1 MRIWLLAAAVLL
13 TAQAAPAL
21 ADDRDPYSGAP
32 LPPHERQAAS
42 PITDHFY
49 AQVAFFTPHVSDN
62 FRVDPSYPP
71 PGVTGTPVDG
81 QSDLGLPSRLYQGV
95 VEFMFRLRERNKV
108 TFGYYEAKLSGN
120 KVLANDIVFG
130 NETFAAGQVAQTTF
144 NWQQFDITYTY
155 SFIRN
160 SRFEVGT
167 GIAVYFLQLDA
178 IGQVPALFQYQEVSA
193 ATPFPAIPLDLTWAI
208 SRRWSATARGAY
220 LKAGLNGS
228 HGWYAD
234 SHADV
239 QYRCNPNFAV
249 GVGYLSIRS
258 SLAKTGGS
266 SPGAF
271 DMSIHGPQVFVR
283 LSF

>member
-13 TAQAAPAL
+13 TAQAAPAP

-32 LPPHERQAAS
+32 LPPHKREAAT

-49 AQVAFFTPHVSDN
+49 VEVAFYTPRVSDN
-62 FRVDPSYPP
+62 FRVDPSYAP

-81 QSDLGLPSRLYQGV
+81 QTDLGLPSRLHQGV

-108 TFGYYEAKLSGN
+108 RIDYYEANLSGTAT
-120 KVLANDIVFG
+120 LANDIIFG

-155 SFIRN
+155 SFIHN
-160 SRFEVGT
+160 SHFELGT
-167 GIAVYFLQLDA
+167 GVAAYFLEIDA
-178 IGQVPALFQYQEVSA
+178 IGQVPAQFQYQEVSA
-193 ATPFPAIPLDLTWAI
+193 ATPFPALPLDLTWAI
-208 SRRWSATARGAY
+208 SRRWSLTAHGAY
-220 LKAGLNGS
+220 LKASLNGT

-234 SHADV
+234 SHEDV
-239 QYRCNPNFAV
+239 QYRWNPNFAV
-249 GVGYLSIRS
+249 GAGYSSIRA
-258 SLAKTGGS
+258 SLEKSGGA

>member
-1 MRIWLLAAAVLL
+1 MRIWVLVAAVLL
-13 TAQAAPAL
+13 VQATPAL

-32 LPPHERQAAS
+32 LPPHKQEAAT

-49 AQVAFFTPHVSDN
+49 AQIAFFAPRLSDN
-62 FRVDPSYPP
+62 FRIDPSFAP

-81 QSDLGLPSRLYQGV
+81 QTDLGLPSRLNRGV

-108 TFGYYEAKLSGN
+108 RIGYYEANLSGSA
-120 KVLANDIVFG
+120 VLANDVVFG

-155 SFIRN
+155 SFIHN
-160 SRFEVGT
+160 SHFELGT
-167 GIAVYFLQLDA
+167 GIAAYFVQLDA
-178 IGQVPALFQYQEVSA
+178 IGQVPAQFQYQEVSA
-193 ATPFPAIPLDLTWAI
+193 ATPLPAVPLDLVWAI
-208 SRRWSATARGAY
+208 SRRWAVTARGAY
-220 LKAGLNGS
+220 IKGSLNGT

-239 QYRCNPNFAV
+239 QYRWIPNFAV
-249 GVGYLSIRS
+249 GAGYSSIRA
-258 SLAKTGGS
+258 SLEKNGGS

>member
-32 LPPHERQAAS
+32 LPPHKREAAS

-49 AQVAFFTPHVSDN
+49 AQAAFYAPRVSTN
-62 FRVDPSYPP
+62 FRVDPAYAPA
-71 PGVTGTPVDG
+71 GVTGTSVDG
-81 QSDLGLPSRLYQGV
+81 QTDLGLPSRLRQGV

-108 TFGYYEAKLSGN
+108 RVDYYEANLSGSA
-120 KVLANDIVFG
+120 VLANDVVFG
-130 NETFAAGQVAQTTF
+130 NETFAAGQLAQTTF
-144 NWQQFDITYTY
+144 NWQQFAITYTY

-160 SRFEVGT
+160 NRFEVGT
-167 GIAVYFLQLDA
+167 GVAVYLLQLDV
-178 IGQVPALFQYQEVSA
+178 IGQVPAQFQYQEVSA
-193 ATPFPAIPLDLTWAI
+193 ATPLPAVPIDFTWAI
-208 SRRWSATARGAY
+208 SRRWSATAHGAY
-220 LKAGLNGS
+220 VKGSLNGT

-234 SHADV
+234 SHEDV
-239 QYRCNPNFAV
+239 QYRWNPNFVV
-249 GVGYLSIRS
+249 GAGYSSTRA
-258 SLAKTGGS
+258 SLAKSGGS

-283 LSF
+283 FSF

>member
-1 MRIWLLAAAVLL
+1 MRIWLPLGALL
-13 TAQAAPAL
+13 LLAQAAPAL
-21 ADDRDPYSGAP
+21 ADRDPYSGAP
-32 LPPHERQAAS
+32 LPPHKHEPAS

-49 AQVAFFTPHVSDN
+49 IRAAFFTPRVRTN
-62 FRVDPSYPP
+62 FRLDPAFVAG
-71 PGVTGTPVDG
+71 GVTGTPVSAED
-81 QSDLGLPSRLYQGV
+81 DLGLPSRLYQGRV
-95 VEFMFRLRERNKV
+95 DFMFRLRERNKV
-108 TFGYYEAKLSGN
+108 RVDYYEAKLSGN

-130 NETFAAGQVAQTTF
+130 NETFAAGELAQTTF

-167 GIAVYFLQLDA
+167 GLAVYFLQLDV

-193 ATPFPAIPLDLTWAI
+193 ATPFPALPLDFTWAI
-208 SRRWSATARGAY
+208 APRWSATAHGAY
-220 LKAGLNGS
+220 LKGSLNGS
-228 HGWYAD
+228 HGWYAE

-249 GVGYLSIRS
+249 GVGYSSIRA
-258 SLAKTGGS
+258 SLAKNEGA

-271 DMSIHGPQVFVR
+271 DMSIHGPELFLR

>member
-1 MRIWLLAAAVLL
+1 MRIWLLAAAVLF

-21 ADDRDPYSGAP
+21 AQDRDPYSGAP

-49 AQVAFFTPHVSDN
+49 AQVAFYSPSVSTN
-62 FRVDPSYPP
+62 FRVDPSFAAA
-71 PGVTGTPVDG
+71 GVTGTSVDG
-81 QSDLGLPSRLYQGV
+81 QTDLGLPSRLYQGV
-95 VEFMFRLRERNKV
+95 VEFMFRMRERNKV
-108 TFGYYEAKLSGN
+108 TFGYYEAKLSGS

-160 SRFEVGT
+160 NRFEVGT
-167 GIAVYFLQLDA
+167 GLAVYFLQIDV
-178 IGQVPALFQYQEVSA
+178 IGQVPAQFQYQETSA
-193 ATPFPAIPLDLTWAI
+193 AAPAPALPLDFSWAI
-208 SRRWSATARGAY
+208 SRHWALTAHGAY
-220 LKAGLNGS
+220 VKATINGT

-234 SHADV
+234 SHADA
-239 QYRCNPNFAV
+239 QYRVNPNFAV
-249 GVGYLSIRS
+249 GAGYSSTRA
-258 SLAKTGGS
+258 SLAKSSGS

-271 DMSIHGPQVFVR
+271 DMSIHGPQLFVR

>member
-1 MRIWLLAAAVLL
+1 MRIWLLVAAVLF

-32 LPPHERQAAS
+32 LPPHKREAAS

-62 FRVDPSYPP
+62 FRVDPSYAPA
-71 PGVTGTPVDG
+71 GVTGTPVDA

-108 TFGYYEAKLSGN
+108 TFGYYEAKLSGS
-120 KVLANDIVFG
+120 KVLANDIIFG

-144 NWQQFDITYTY
+144 NWEQFDITYTY

-167 GIAVYFLQLDA
+167 GLALYFLQIDV

-193 ATPFPAIPLDLTWAI
+193 ATPFPAIPLELTWAI
-208 SRRWSATARGAY
+208 SPRWSANAHGAY
-220 LKAGLNGS
+220 LKGSLNGS
-228 HGWYAD
+228 HGWYAE
-234 SHADV
+234 SHGDV

-249 GVGYLSIRS
+249 GVGYSSIRA
-258 SLAKTGGS
+258 SLAKNGGS

-271 DMSIHGPQVFVR
+271 DMSIHGPQLFVR